1 MEGSDTKLYF
11 PMSKTDEY
19 REILKKLDDW
29 DEYLRAESG
38 LPGPRG
44 NLELAHA
51 AADLGD
57 RERFEH
63 FLSFDAGRAPVNT
76 PDEFLAFC
84 GVEGLGRLIAE
95 GQTDLWPTLRACA
108 SDPRWRTREG
118 VAMAL
123 QRVGQVDMDL
133 LLDKLEDWVTG
144 NWLEMRA
151 AAAGLAEPA
160 LLREEKHILRSLEI
174 LDHIT
179 TAVASAQERDEDFKT
194 LRKGLGYCWSVVVAA
209 LPAQGKQAME
219 RWLSSSDKDVRWI
232 VKENLK
238 KKRLAR
244 MDQAWVVACLAQI
257 NM

>member
-1 MEGSDTKLYF
+1 
-11 PMSKTDEY
+11 MSKVDDY
-19 REILKKLDDW
+19 REVLSKLDDW
-29 DEYLRAESG
+29 DDYLRAESG

-63 FLSFDAGRAPVNT
+63 FLTFDAARAPVND

-95 GQTDLWPTLRACA
+95 GQTDLWPILRTCA
-108 SDPRWRTREG
+108 SDPRWRIREG

-133 LLDKLEDWVTG
+133 LLDKLEDWTKG

-151 AAAGLAEPA
+151 VAAGLAEPV
-160 LLREEKHILRSLEI
+160 LLREEKHTLRVLEI
-174 LDHIT
+174 LDQIT
-179 TAVASAQERDEDFKT
+179 SVAASAQNRNEDFKI
-194 LRKGLGYCWSVVVAA
+194 LRQGLGYCWSVVVVA

-219 RWLSSSDKDVRWI
+219 KWLSSTDKDVRWI
-232 VKENLK
+232 MKENLK

-244 MDQAWVVACLAQI
+244 MDQAWVEICLKQI
-257 NM
+257 GS